1 MRRRVSIASVA
12 LVVLVA
18 GCAQGAGEGA
28 TTASPAGSDPATV
41 NRAPTS
47 PDTATSSTSAQTP
60 PSRPQ
65 QTTTTRAELK
75 GLGYEPVAL
84 GLTFPIV
91 MTARPGSDES
101 WIATKDGKVWKM
113 SGDGLSAV
121 PVFDLSAQVRNRG
134 EQGFL
139 GMELSPQDPEVV
151 YVHYSASDGDTVVSE
166 VRLASTGFEERV
178 LLRLDQPAPNHN
190 GGMIQFGPDGRLYVG
205 LGDGGGAGDRFGN
218 GQNTDTLL
226 GGIVGIDTTTGE
238 AALWSH
244 GLRNPWRFWFDGD
257 SLYVGDVGQ
266 GRYEEI
272 DVVAFDPAGF
282 DFGWPITE
290 ASHCYLRGG
299 CEVAGMTLPVI
310 EVEHGDAGT
319 CSITGGV
326 VYRGAAIPELTGHYL
341 YSDYCGGWLRSFR
354 WDGSEAVDPGDW
366 TADTGVPGSVVSFGI
381 DGSGEVYV
389 LTPEDVFRL
398 VPRR

>member
-1 MRRRVSIASVA
+1 MRRRVSIAFVA
-12 LVVLVA
+12 FVAVVA
-18 GCAQGAGEGA
+18 GCTQGAGERA
-28 TTASPAGSDPATV
+28 TTTIPAGPVPSTSDPT
-41 NRAPTS
+41 PTS
-47 PDTATSSTSAQTP
+47 PDTAVSSTIARTSSSLP
-60 PSRPQ
+60 E
-65 QTTTTRAELK
+65 QTTTTRAELM
-75 GLGYEPVAL
+75 GLGYEPLEL

-101 WIATKDGKVWKM
+101 WIATKDGKVWKI
-113 SGDGLSAV
+113 SEDGLSAA
-121 PVFDLSAQVRNRG
+121 PVLDLSAQVRNQG

-139 GMELSPQDPEVV
+139 GMELSRQDQDTV

-190 GGMIQFGPDGRLYVG
+190 GGMLQFGPDGRLYVG

-218 GQNTDTLL
+218 AQDTDTLL

-290 ASHCYLRGG
+290 ASHCYLGGG

-326 VYRGAAIPELTGHYL
+326 VYRGDAIPELAGHYL

-354 WDGSEAVDPGDW
+354 WDGSEAVDLGDW

-381 DGSGEVYV
+381 DGSGEVYI
-389 LTPEDVFRL
+389 LTPQDVFRL
-398 VPRR
+398 VARR